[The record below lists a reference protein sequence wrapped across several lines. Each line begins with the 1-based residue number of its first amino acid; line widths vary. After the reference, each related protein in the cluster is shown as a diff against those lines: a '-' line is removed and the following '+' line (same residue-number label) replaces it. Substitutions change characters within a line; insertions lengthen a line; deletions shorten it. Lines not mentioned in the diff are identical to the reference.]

1 MCVCVCVCVCARMSY
16 NEIRLALGLMKPVV
30 IYQHYVRLHPP
41 ALFIKL
47 LTHTPQR
54 ERDRERKCV
63 WDVVWWV
70 LMVGVWWHFCFL
82 SFFFF
87 WHFFFFFLAFPPLV
101 VCLHRCD
108 VLALTRFLYLSVSS
122 HSITAA
128 YCISNGLSLL
138 LVQVFS
144 LFLLS
149 YLFPL
154 SFLYVFFSALFISF

>member
-1 MCVCVCVCVCARMSY
+1 MSY

-54 ERDRERKCV
+54 ERQREKMCLRWWCV
-63 WDVVWWV
+63 MTFLLPV
-70 LMVGVWWHFCFL
+70 LFL
-82 SFFFF
+82 LAL
-87 WHFFFFFLAFPPLV
+87 FFFFLAFPPLV

-144 LFLLS
+144 LFLLH
-149 YLFPL
+149 LFPL
-154 SFLYVFFSALFISF
+154 SFLYVVFSALFISF

>member
-1 MCVCVCVCVCARMSY
+1 MSY

-54 ERDRERKCV
+54 ERQREKMCLRCG
-63 WDVVWWV
+63 VVGTDGGGVMTFLLPV
-70 LMVGVWWHFCFL
+70 LFL
-82 SFFFF
+82 LAL
-87 WHFFFFFLAFPPLV
+87 FFFFLAFPPLV